1 LIIRVGYVC
10 YKEGK
15 IMDIQI
21 ITAPLIGGLIG
32 LITNGLA
39 IGMLFRPMKPVYIGK
54 FRIPFTPGLI
64 PKERPRLAKSIGEV
78 ISRDLLD
85 KETLRDTLLS
95 DSMKENINSKIDEMV
110 ARYSLNEETINNTI
124 EKFVSKEVVHEK
136 LDNAKEVLALT
147 ITQKAIEQDIGKSIV
162 DYAYDEIIAKTKPL
176 FKSIT
181 STALSSFKQPFAGR
195 INTMIDTRSRPLI
208 EKFLE
213 DQAEEIM
220 NTPIKDIIVKFQD
233 KIPEIKTYFWKI
245 YEDII
250 TKKLA
255 DVLDTV
261 GISEVVTNKINEL
274 ELSEL
279 EKMINALMKKE
290 LNALIWLGGLLGVIM
305 GFINVIIDML

>member
-1 LIIRVGYVC
+1 
-10 YKEGK
+10 
-15 IMDIQI
+15 MDIQI
-21 ITAPLIGGLIG
+21 VTAPIVGGLIG

-39 IGMLFRPMKPVYIGK
+39 IRMLFRPMKPVYIGK
-54 FRIPFTPGLI
+54 FRLPFTPGLI

-78 ISRDLLD
+78 ISRDLLN

-95 DSMKENINSKIDEMV
+95 DSMRENIYSKIDEMAV
-110 ARYSLNEETINNTI
+110 RYSQTEETVSETI
-124 EKFVSKEVVHEK
+124 EKFVARSIVDEK
-136 LDNAKEVLALT
+136 LGSAKEILSLT

-162 DYAYDEIIAKTKPL
+162 DYAYEEIMAKTKPV

-181 STALSSFKQPFAGR
+181 STAIGSFRQPLANK
-195 INTMIDTRSRPLI
+195 INTMIDTKSRPLI

-213 DQAEEIM
+213 DQAEEILNM
-220 NTPIKDIIVKFQD
+220 PIKDIIVKYQD
-233 KIPEIKTYFWKI
+233 KIPQIKMYFWNI
-245 YEDII
+245 YEEAI

-274 ELSEL
+274 ELPEL
-279 EKMINALMKKE
+279 ENMINNLMKKE

-305 GFINVIIDML
+305 GFINVII

>member
-1 LIIRVGYVC
+1 
-10 YKEGK
+10 
-15 IMDIQI
+15 MDIQI
-21 ITAPLIGGLIG
+21 VTAPIVGGLIG

-39 IGMLFRPMKPVYIGK
+39 IRMLFRPMKPVYIGK
-54 FRIPFTPGLI
+54 FRLPFTPGLI

-78 ISRDLLD
+78 ISRDLLN

-95 DSMKENINSKIDEMV
+95 DSMRENIYSKIDEMAV
-110 ARYSLNEETINNTI
+110 RYSQTEETVSETI
-124 EKFVSKEVVHEK
+124 EKFVARSIVDEK
-136 LDNAKEVLALT
+136 MGSAKEILSLT

-162 DYAYDEIIAKTKPL
+162 DYAYEEIMAKTKPV

-181 STALSSFKQPFAGR
+181 STAIGSFRQPLANK
-195 INTMIDTRSRPLI
+195 INTMIDTKSRPLI

-213 DQAEEIM
+213 DQAEEILNM
-220 NTPIKDIIVKFQD
+220 PIKDIIVKYQD
-233 KIPEIKTYFWKI
+233 KIPQIKMYFWNI
-245 YEDII
+245 YEEAI

-274 ELSEL
+274 ELPEL
-279 EKMINALMKKE
+279 ENMINNLMKKE

-305 GFINVIIDML
+305 GFINVII